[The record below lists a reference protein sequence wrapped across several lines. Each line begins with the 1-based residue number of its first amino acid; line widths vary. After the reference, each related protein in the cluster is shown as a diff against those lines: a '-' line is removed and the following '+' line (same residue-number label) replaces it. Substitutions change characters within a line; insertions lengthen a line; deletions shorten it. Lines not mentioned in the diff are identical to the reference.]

1 MTERSGTLSPSRYH
15 HLASHMWQVE
25 KDRSLALTFI
35 EIVIRSP
42 W

>member
-15 HLASHMWQVE
+15 HFASHMWQVV